1 MIFSDDC
8 LNPIIPPLIVFSRE
22 IRITISTIDTIDIDT
37 IDIGTTM
44 NGRINGGAIFY
55 VMLTEVCS
63 FLV

>member
-22 IRITISTIDTIDIDT
+22 IRITISTIDIDT

-55 VMLTEVCS
+55 VMLTEVSS